1 MRVRTF
7 AVLVVALSSSACLNF
22 GKVDDAK
29 IPGDLLGTYAVEGT
43 LEDSSCGEG
52 ALGATDPWNFDVKL
66 SRFHEDIYWINGR
79 AVISGGIEPDGVSFS
94 FSTRVEGE
102 VMPAGRGRPGCVLSR
117 ADRADGELSSETL
130 DVESF
135 QATLGFVFSAAE
147 GSDCEEWIG
156 SPDAVATLPCSMT
169 YELSGLRTSEPKE

>member
-1 MRVRTF
+1 MRVRSL
-7 AVLVVALSSSACLNF
+7 ALVALALLSGGCLNF

-43 LEDSSCGEG
+43 LDDSSCGQG
-52 ALGATDPWNFDVKL
+52 ALGSTSSWNFDVKL

-79 AVISGGIEPDGVSFS
+79 EVISGDIEPDGVTFS

-102 VMPAGRGRPGCVLSR
+102 ITPAGRGQPGCVLSR
-117 ADRADGELSSETL
+117 SDRADGKLSSKTA

-135 QATLGFVFSAAE
+135 RATLTFSFATAE
-147 GSDCEEWIG
+147 GFDCEDWIG
-156 SPDAVATLPCSMT
+156 TPESVAALPCTMV
-169 YELSGLRTSEPKE
+169 YELTGSRKSLD